1 MRRVLLTAGVA
12 AVSLLAAGCASSAT
26 GASNSGSSPVVLRLG
41 FLANI
46 THEPAL
52 VGIAKGY
59 FTKDLGKNVTLKTS
73 VFSTGTEETTALL
86 AGQLDA
92 AYVGPNPA
100 INAWQKSNGT
110 AIKIISGAASGGASL
125 VVKKG
130 ITSAAQLKGKSLA
143 TPSLGNTQDVA
154 LRFWLKQHGLATT
167 PTGGGDLS
175 IKPIK
180 PNSAAVLE
188 FASGQIDGGWE
199 PEPYATEMVLDGGT
213 RLVNEA
219 SLWPGGNFVTTNLVV
234 TQSFLKDHPSTVN
247 GLLKGQIEANSYINS
262 NSTAAASAANAELT
276 KLLGKGL
283 KPNVLS
289 RGAAVHP
296 LHQRPHRVVA
306 GHRCPAR
313 GGRGPAHAGE
323 EPARHL
329 RPRPAQRTA
338 EGGRTTTGEPM
349 SLDQRQAAPPGL
361 LPGASARSGAVTND
375 ALNGADGTTAISIS
389 EVSKAFGH
397 GKTTLH
403 ALDRVSL
410 DVALGEFV
418 CLIGASGCG
427 KSTLLSLVAGLDTP
441 TAGMIDTSGRKVA
454 LMFQE
459 PALFPWLTAA
469 KNVELAL
476 RPSGMT
482 AKARREPGRG
492 TAGSGAPRTA
502 SATSGRTSCPAA
514 CASGWRWPGRWPPTP
529 TCCSWTSRSA
539 PWTP

>member
-26 GASNSGSSPVVLRLG
+26 GASNSSSAPVVLRLG

-52 VGIAKGY
+52 VGIAKGF
-59 FTKDLGKNVTLKTS
+59 FTKDLGKNVTLKTT

-100 INAWQKSNGT
+100 LNAWQKSNGT

-154 LRFWLKQHGLATT
+154 LRYWLKQHGLNTT
-167 PTGGGDLS
+167 PTGGGDVA

-188 FASGQIDGGWE
+188 FASKQIDGGWE

-234 TQSFLKDHPSTVN
+234 SQSFLKAHPSTVN
-247 GLLKGQIEANSYINS
+247 GLLKGQIAANSYINA
-262 NSTAAASAANAELT
+262 NSSAAASAANAELT

-283 KPNVLS
+283 KPNVL
-289 RGAAVHP
+289 AAALPYIHFTNDP
-296 LHQRPHRVVA
+296 IASSLTTDAQHAVA
-306 GHRCPAR
+306 V
-313 GGRGPAHAGE
+313 
-323 EPARHL
+323 
-329 RPRPAQRTA
+329 
-338 EGGRTTTGEPM
+338 
-349 SLDQRQAAPPGL
+349 GL
-361 LPGASARSGAVTND
+361 LTPVKNLSSIYDLGPLN
-375 ALNGADGTTAISIS
+375 ALLKADGQPQ
-389 EVSKAFGH
+389 VS
-397 GKTTLH
+397 
-403 ALDRVSL
+403 
-410 DVALGEFV
+410 
-418 CLIGASGCG
+418 
-427 KSTLLSLVAGLDTP
+427 P
-441 TAGMIDTSGRKVA
+441 
-454 LMFQE
+454 
-459 PALFPWLTAA
+459 
-469 KNVELAL
+469 
-476 RPSGMT
+476 
-482 AKARREPGRG
+482 
-492 TAGSGAPRTA
+492 
-502 SATSGRTSCPAA
+502 
-514 CASGWRWPGRWPPTP
+514 
-529 TCCSWTSRSA
+529 
-539 PWTP
+539 

>member
-12 AVSLLAAGCASSAT
+12 AVSLVAAGCASSAT
-26 GASNSGSSPVVLRLG
+26 GASGSGSSPVVLRLG

-73 VFSTGTEETTALL
+73 IFSTGTEETTALL

-154 LRFWLKQHGLATT
+154 VRYWLKQHGLTTT
-167 PTGGGDLS
+167 PTGGGDVA

-219 SLWPGGNFVTTNLVV
+219 SLWPGGQFVTTNLVV
-234 TQSFLKDHPSTVN
+234 SQSFLKAHPSTVSD
-247 GLLKGQIEANSYINS
+247 LLKGQIQANSYINA
-262 NSTAAASAANAELT
+262 NGTAAASVANAELT

-283 KPNVLS
+283 KPNVL
-289 RGAAVHP
+289 AAALPYIHFTNNP
-296 LHQRPHRVVA
+296 IASSLNADAQHAVA
-306 GHRCPAR
+306 V
-313 GGRGPAHAGE
+313 
-323 EPARHL
+323 
-329 RPRPAQRTA
+329 
-338 EGGRTTTGEPM
+338 
-349 SLDQRQAAPPGL
+349 GL
-361 LPGASARSGAVTND
+361 LTPVKNLSGIYDLGPLN
-375 ALNGADGTTAISIS
+375 ALLKADGQPQ
-389 EVSKAFGH
+389 VS
-397 GKTTLH
+397 
-403 ALDRVSL
+403 S
-410 DVALGEFV
+410 
-418 CLIGASGCG
+418 
-427 KSTLLSLVAGLDTP
+427 
-441 TAGMIDTSGRKVA
+441 
-454 LMFQE
+454 
-459 PALFPWLTAA
+459 
-469 KNVELAL
+469 
-476 RPSGMT
+476 
-482 AKARREPGRG
+482 
-492 TAGSGAPRTA
+492 
-502 SATSGRTSCPAA
+502 
-514 CASGWRWPGRWPPTP
+514 
-529 TCCSWTSRSA
+529 
-539 PWTP
+539 